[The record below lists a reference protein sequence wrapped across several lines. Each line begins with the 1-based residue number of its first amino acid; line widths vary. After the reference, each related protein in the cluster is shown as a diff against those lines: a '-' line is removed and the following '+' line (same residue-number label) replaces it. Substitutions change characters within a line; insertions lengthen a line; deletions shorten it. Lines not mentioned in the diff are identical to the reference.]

1 MFSPLFRSTTPT
13 DGPARGAT
21 QGQRH
26 APDSMRSDDEA
37 ARALGSPPSTNQGAH
52 NDQSTVQQ
60 NRSLRAELSASS
72 PLRLPEGSLQK
83 AAQAAAALAARLLET
98 KHVPGHVPAV
108 LTLLNNIK
116 AGEADPQVVFPGIDD
131 DAQKLTMRIN
141 LEHALEVSRDG
152 DELLELVMHIPS
164 LSPPKPTTS
173 DRSMTTPPFLRT
185 PPAPGIEEAY
195 SKLEIISNT
204 RRLLGTRTPRWF
216 FNKDAPSSMIIPLPP
231 WVSVVNSSP
240 SSNKDSNTAM
250 TAGVMK
256 QLVSS
261 SIKDG
266 RESGEYAKNR
276 SALLA
281 GVGSNYCAAVFSV
294 TNSGM
299 SFEDALSVG
308 HRKAIDT
315 VLLALQSIT
324 FVDGPATLA
333 RRGAADT
340 GSVEL
345 VLYQLIVSLDDT
357 LLPNE
362 SDQYLKWHTLAP
374 TTGETAR
381 LFLMRLQSNAASLGR
396 SDEDIVNQFRMG
408 LDQVVK
414 LHGSTTAQSVRSETR
429 RCTTTMEL
437 NKERASNPH
446 LHDQP
451 LFVATAKGPTTRTS
465 TPLAT
470 SPPGVPVE
478 TAGSDATTLATNR
491 PLRPSFDAANA
502 TRMAMDL
509 YGPDGIPP
517 IIPIAPFGSP
527 PVRWAKCVFC
537 YLLKI
542 QLVPFDAEHP
552 LPGAGK
558 ANEHNVWRCPR
569 AERAADQVIA
579 DHPSVKRE
587 DFLRPI
593 DNLSHQVCVECISA
607 ARL

>member
-98 KHVPGHVPAV
+98 KHVPEHVPAV

-131 DAQKLTMRIN
+131 DAQKLTMRLN
-141 LEHALEVSRDG
+141 LVDALEASRDG
-152 DELLELVMHIPS
+152 DELLERVLNSPS
-164 LSPPKPTTS
+164 LFPPKPTTS
-173 DRSMTTPPFLRT
+173 DRAMSTPSFLRT
-185 PPAPGIEEAY
+185 PPVPGSGEAY
-195 SKLEIISNT
+195 SKLEIINDT
-204 RRLLGTRTPRWF
+204 RRRLETRPPRWF
-216 FNKDAPSSMIIPLPP
+216 FDKDTPGSMIIPLLT
-231 WVSVVNSSP
+231 WASVVYSSP

-281 GVGSNYCAAVFSV
+281 GIGGNYCAAVFSS

-299 SFEDALSVG
+299 DFEDALPVG

-333 RRGAADT
+333 RRGAAGA

-345 VLYQLIVSLDDT
+345 VLY
-357 LLPNE
+357 
-362 SDQYLKWHTLAP
+362 
-374 TTGETAR
+374 R
-381 LFLMRLQSNAASLGR
+381 
-396 SDEDIVNQFRMG
+396 
-408 LDQVVK
+408 
-414 LHGSTTAQSVRSETR
+414 
-429 RCTTTMEL
+429 
-437 NKERASNPH
+437 
-446 LHDQP
+446 
-451 LFVATAKGPTTRTS
+451 
-465 TPLAT
+465 
-470 SPPGVPVE
+470 
-478 TAGSDATTLATNR
+478 
-491 PLRPSFDAANA
+491 
-502 TRMAMDL
+502 
-509 YGPDGIPP
+509 
-517 IIPIAPFGSP
+517 
-527 PVRWAKCVFC
+527 
-537 YLLKI
+537 
-542 QLVPFDAEHP
+542 
-552 LPGAGK
+552 
-558 ANEHNVWRCPR
+558 
-569 AERAADQVIA
+569 
-579 DHPSVKRE
+579 
-587 DFLRPI
+587 
-593 DNLSHQVCVECISA
+593 
-607 ARL
+607 

>member
-1 MFSPLFRSTTPT
+1 
-13 DGPARGAT
+13 
-21 QGQRH
+21 
-26 APDSMRSDDEA
+26 
-37 ARALGSPPSTNQGAH
+37 
-52 NDQSTVQQ
+52 
-60 NRSLRAELSASS
+60 
-72 PLRLPEGSLQK
+72 
-83 AAQAAAALAARLLET
+83 
-98 KHVPGHVPAV
+98 
-108 LTLLNNIK
+108 
-116 AGEADPQVVFPGIDD
+116 
-131 DAQKLTMRIN
+131 
-141 LEHALEVSRDG
+141 
-152 DELLELVMHIPS
+152 
-164 LSPPKPTTS
+164 
-173 DRSMTTPPFLRT
+173 
-185 PPAPGIEEAY
+185 
-195 SKLEIISNT
+195 
-204 RRLLGTRTPRWF
+204 
-216 FNKDAPSSMIIPLPP
+216 
-231 WVSVVNSSP
+231 
-240 SSNKDSNTAM
+240 M

-333 RRGAADT
+333 RRGAAGT

-381 LFLMRLQSNAASLGR
+381 LFLMRLQANAASLGR
-396 SDEDIVNQFRMG
+396 SDEDIVNQYRMG

-465 TPLAT
+465 TTLAT

-502 TRMAMDL
+502 TRVAMDL
-509 YGPDGIPP
+509 YGPEGIPP
-517 IIPIAPFGSP
+517 VIPVAPFGSP
-527 PVRWAKCVFC
+527 PVHWSKCIFC
-537 YLLKI
+537 HILKI
-542 QLVPFDAEHP
+542 ELVPFDAERP